1 MSWPIEAASYGCFS
15 PALLLWVA
23 SKSACCELRLVP
35 GFSVAI
41 VAHRQHQRQ
50 EPDKRRTEESKSTSN
65 MTSFDALCFLTTVVM
80 REAELEATQI
90 AKQLANHFLCSGD
103 STKGAKLFQ
112 VSSQK

>member
-1 MSWPIEAASYGCFS
+1 
-15 PALLLWVA
+15 
-23 SKSACCELRLVP
+23 
-35 GFSVAI
+35 
-41 VAHRQHQRQ
+41 
-50 EPDKRRTEESKSTSN
+50 